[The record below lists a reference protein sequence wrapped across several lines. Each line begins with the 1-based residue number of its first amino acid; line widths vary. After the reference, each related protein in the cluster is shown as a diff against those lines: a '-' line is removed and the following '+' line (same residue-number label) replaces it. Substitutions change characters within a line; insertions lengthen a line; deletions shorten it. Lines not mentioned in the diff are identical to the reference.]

1 MESAM
6 TEKYRN
12 IFSRYHLKGM
22 DLRNRMVMSPMG
34 TFSDNRDGSF
44 SPRMI
49 EYYRARARGGVGLI
63 IVEAQYVT
71 NKTDPWIGYMTT
83 AGTDEQM
90 QSWALLGDA
99 IHAEGAKMCIELG
112 CGLGRNAFDF
122 SGETMVSASAVPSF
136 YDPDKLCR
144 PLTVEEIHDIVD
156 HYRIAGRNAIR
167 AEVDAVEI
175 HAHAG
180 YLLDQFMTE
189 IWNQRT
195 DEYGGSFENRMRIV
209 REIYEALRSEVGPD
223 YPILLRMA
231 ADHDFPGGRT
241 LEEGKKIARYLE
253 DLGIDAL
260 DIDVGAY
267 EHKQWIIPSIYAG
280 DACMVD
286 YAAEI
291 RKTVDIPVLCAGTF
305 TPDTAEEAVREGKC
319 DLVMFGRQMIA
330 DPETPNKMREG
341 RTEEI
346 RPCLYCSEF
355 CMGRLYQ
362 NRIVSCAVNAQAV
375 WEKEYPLLQTDHP
388 GKVAVVGGGVGG
400 MEAARVAACCGHD
413 VTLYERSET
422 LGGQVLAAMQPPFK
436 RRLKLYRDWQIR
448 QLEVCGV
455 KVVYNKEVSENS
467 PELEEADHIIAAVGA
482 DLLTPPIPGIDGENV
497 VNVLDAH
504 LKPAMIK
511 GRKVAVAGG
520 GASGCDCAL
529 ELAMNGYQV
538 TIIEM
543 AEKIG
548 AKMLLDNR
556 NPLLYKLEENQV
568 RILENHKIVSITP
581 EGLETI
587 DREGGKV
594 FVEADTIV
602 SAFGTRPRRE
612 LADRIA
618 EKYPTTAIVGD
629 CNKIGQVGDAVRAG
643 FFAAWGLH

>member
-1 MESAM
+1 MIH
-6 TEKYRN
+6 KYSN
-12 IFSRYHLKGM
+12 IFSRYHLKGL

-44 SPRMI
+44 SSRMI
-49 EYYRARARGGVGLI
+49 EYYRARARGGVGMI

-90 QSWALLGDA
+90 QSWALLSDA
-99 IHAEGAKMCIELG
+99 IQAEGAKVCIELG

-122 SGETMVSASAVPSF
+122 SGEPMVSASAVPSF
-136 YDPDKLCR
+136 YSPDKLCR
-144 PLTVEEIHDIVD
+144 PLSVEEIHDIVE
-156 HYRIAGRNAIR
+156 HYRIAGKNAVR

-189 IWNQRT
+189 AWNKRT
-195 DEYGGSFENRMRIV
+195 DEYGGSFENRMRII

-253 DLGIDAL
+253 KMGIDAL

-280 DACMVD
+280 DACMAD

-291 RKTVDIPVLCAGTF
+291 RKVVDIPVLCAGTF
-305 TPDTAEEAVREGKC
+305 TPDTAEEAIETGKC

-341 RTEEI
+341 RTEDI
-346 RPCLYCSEF
+346 RPCLYCSEY
-355 CMGRLYQ
+355 CMGRLYK

-375 WEKEYPLLQTDHP
+375 WEKEYPLTRTESP
-388 GKVAVVGGGVGG
+388 KKIAVVGGGVGG

-413 VTLYERSET
+413 VTLYERSGR

-436 RRLKLYRDWQIR
+436 RRLKMYVAWQIR
-448 QLEVCGV
+448 QLEKYGV
-455 KVVYNKEVSENS
+455 NIVYNRTIDETS
-467 PELEEADHIIAAVGA
+467 PELEDADRIIVAAGA
-482 DLLTPPIPGIDGENV
+482 ELLTPPIPGIGGENV
-497 VNVLDAH
+497 VSVLDAH
-504 LKPAMIK
+504 LKPELIEGK
-511 GRKVAVAGG
+511 RIAVAGG

-538 TIIEM
+538 SIIEM
-543 AEKIG
+543 AEKIA

-556 NPLLYKLEENQV
+556 NPLMYRLAEHNVE
-568 RILENHKIVSITP
+568 ILTSHKITAITSDGIRAVDQ
-581 EGLETI
+581 EGKEVLI
-587 DREGGKV
+587 A
-594 FVEADTIV
+594 ADTVI
-602 SAFGTRPRRE
+602 SAFGTRPNRK

-618 EKYPTTAIVGD
+618 EKYPTTSVIGD

-643 FFAAWGLH
+643 FFAAWGIH